1 MADISKA
8 DVITYLEKATM
19 LEVSELIKEIEEK
32 FDITAAP
39 AQVAVAAAPGAS
51 GAQESAAGAQEK
63 TEVSVVLKEFGE
75 NKIQVIKAVREVT
88 SLGLKEAKELV
99 ENAPKNVKDDI
110 SKEEAEDIKK
120 KLEAAGAK
128 VEIS

>member
-39 AQVAVAAAPGAS
+39 AQVAVAAAPGAP
-51 GAQESAAGAQEK
+51 GTQESGAGAQEK
-63 TEVSVVLKEFGE
+63 TEVNVVLKEFGE